1 MSLEIQVK
9 KILENFDDTSSDG
22 FVNVLNQIQEK
33 FQNDNTRKYLN
44 GKLKTILETSEE
56 NEKKK
61 LCKNLLPYLDWY
73 LQGL

>member
-1 MSLEIQVK
+1 MSVELRAKQILDNFNQVSSTEFLE
-9 KILENFDDTSSDG
+9 
-22 FVNVLNQIQEK
+22 VLNQIQEK
-33 FQNDNTRKYLN
+33 FQSNITREYLD